1 MTMFKLFTGMMKEEW
16 RIHSTIFGSLS
27 FALFP
32 VMIFGIAFM
41 GSFLLPLF
49 RVVIPGGDLAT
60 IVHALFLLLGIM
72 VGAFGLIGQEA
83 MNRRFGQA
91 SLLAYSARSLP
102 ISVREIFCTFVVK
115 DTVYYFILW
124 VLPFVGGFAI
134 ASPFIGIPLALP
146 ALLLLTL
153 TLAFLTGLSGIF
165 FLSTVY
171 ARSKPA
177 LGVILALILIAGAAL
192 YFVAGINIALF
203 FPPLMLFY
211 SFSWVTLAFTCAVI
225 LILSAIAIL
234 LFIAEYTDTTK
245 RYTSALA
252 PLAQRLSFFPYPP
265 LAAKDLIDLNRSGSF
280 IGQTIFSFLIPL
292 GLLWFLLS
300 VLTRLLPPGGVLL
313 LFALLTGVIASTMY
327 TWITAFDSYNSYT
340 CLPVS
345 VRALLTSKM
354 CSFAVLQL
362 IPVALIIVVSLLSN
376 GVAYLI
382 PAVVLCLSVSFF
394 SLAVT
399 VWLTGLSPS
408 VLVYDARVLVIY
420 LFVLGISLIVLIALA
435 FVNPDYAL
443 VSVLLFLPGWLFIR
457 KSFKKWDILD
467 QPTF

>member
-1 MTMFKLFTGMMKEEW
+1 MFKLFVYMMKEEW

-49 RVVIPGGDLAT
+49 RAVLPGGDLAT
-60 IVHALFLLLGIM
+60 VIHALFLLLGIM

-102 ISVREIFCTFVVK
+102 VSVQEIFCTFVVK

-134 ASPFIGIPLALP
+134 ASPFIGVPPALP

-153 TLAFLTGLSGIF
+153 TLAFLTGLSAVF

-171 ARSKPA
+171 SRSKPA
-177 LGVILALILIAGAAL
+177 LGVLLSLLLLAGAAL
-192 YFVAGINIALF
+192 YLSAGINIALM
-203 FPPLMLFY
+203 FPPLRLFY
-211 SFSWVTLAFTCAVI
+211 AFSWGTFGFTVLAI
-225 LILSAIAIL
+225 LVLSALAVL
-234 LFIAEYTDTTK
+234 LFTSEYTDTTK
-245 RYTSALA
+245 RYTNAMG

-300 VLTRLLPPGGVLL
+300 VLNRLLPPGGVLL
-313 LFALLTGVIASTMY
+313 LFAILTGVIASTM
-327 TWITAFDSYNSYT
+327 
-340 CLPVS
+340 
-345 VRALLTSKM
+345 
-354 CSFAVLQL
+354 
-362 IPVALIIVVSLLSN
+362 
-376 GVAYLI
+376 
-382 PAVVLCLSVSFF
+382 
-394 SLAVT
+394 
-399 VWLTGLSPS
+399 
-408 VLVYDARVLVIY
+408 
-420 LFVLGISLIVLIALA
+420 
-435 FVNPDYAL
+435 
-443 VSVLLFLPGWLFIR
+443 
-457 KSFKKWDILD
+457 
-467 QPTF
+467 

>member
-1 MTMFKLFTGMMKEEW
+1 MFKLFTGMMKEEW
-16 RIHSTIFGSLS
+16 RIHSTIFGSLG

-49 RVVIPGGDLAT
+49 RAVIPGGDLAT

-134 ASPFIGIPLALP
+134 ASSFIGIPLSLP
-146 ALLLLTL
+146 ALLLVTL
-153 TLAFLTGLSGIF
+153 TLAFLTGLSVVF

-171 ARSKPA
+171 SRSKPA
-177 LGVILALILIAGAAL
+177 LGLIFALLLVGGGVLYLA
-192 YFVAGINIALF
+192 YGINIALL
-203 FPPLMLFY
+203 FPPLMLFQA
-211 SFSWVTLAFTCAVI
+211 FSWSMFGLTCGAI
-225 LILSAIAIL
+225 LILSAVSIL
-234 LFIAEYTDTTK
+234 LFTSEYTDTTK
-245 RYTSALA
+245 RYANA
-252 PLAQRLSFFPYPP
+252 MGPLAQRLSFFPHPP
-265 LAAKDLIDLNRSGSF
+265 LAAKDLIDLNRSGSL

-300 VLTRLLPPGGVLL
+300 VLTQLLPPGGVLL
-313 LFALLTGVIASTMY
+313 LFAVLTGVIASTMY
-327 TWITAFDSYNSYT
+327 TWITAFDSYSTYT
-340 CLPVS
+340 TLPVS

-354 CSFAVLQL
+354 CSFTVLQL
-362 IPVALIIVVSLLSN
+362 IPVVLVIAVSLLSESL
-376 GVAYLI
+376 AYLV
-382 PAVVLCLSVSFF
+382 PALVVCLSVSFF
-394 SLAVT
+394 SLSVT
-399 VWLTGLSPS
+399 VWLTGLAPS
-408 VLVYDARVLVIY
+408 VLVYDAKVLLIY
-420 LFVLGISLIVLIALA
+420 LFVLGVALIVVIALA
-435 FVNPDYAL
+435 FTNPNFAL
-443 VSVLLFLPGWLFIR
+443 LSVLLFLPAWLFIR
-457 KSFKKWDILD
+457 ESYVKWEDLD